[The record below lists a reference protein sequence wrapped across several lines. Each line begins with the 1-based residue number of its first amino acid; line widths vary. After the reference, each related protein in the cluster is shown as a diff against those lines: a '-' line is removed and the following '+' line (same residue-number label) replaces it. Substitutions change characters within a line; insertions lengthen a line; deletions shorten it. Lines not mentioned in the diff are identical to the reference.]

1 MPWDS
6 DIQKR
11 MHKTTV
17 EIDLDALEEAQRHL
31 GTSGFKET
39 LNRALEEVNAG
50 ARARQAAQYVAEGRM
65 SMPTLE
71 ELREMR
77 KPRF

>member
-1 MPWDS
+1 MAWNS

-17 EIDLDALEEAQRHL
+17 EIDLDALQEAQRTL

-39 LNRALEEVNAG
+39 INRALEEVNAR
-50 ARARQAAQYVAEGRM
+50 ARAGRAAQYVAAGRM
-65 SMPTLE
+65 SMPSLE
-71 ELREMR
+71 ELQEMR